1 MKLLSLKALR
11 YRSLRDETIPLTNLN
26 LFIGTNASGKST
38 ILDALRFLHEG
49 VQERDFKPPVFSRGG
64 IVHLAWKGEEARRV
78 ELLVR
83 LEDDGKTY
91 EWSVR
96 LTKEGYDFSVQE
108 DVSEFRTAAPPSH
121 LLTADKGRGWWWS
134 GAKGDRVLLAQPP
147 TTCALAA
154 AAVDES
160 FPARGV
166 AEFVSRW
173 GFFDPSP
180 FLLRRGW
187 TGLDSSRFD
196 PYGRNLAERLFA
208 LQESSPEAFKQIVS
222 ATQSVL
228 GLPSQIDLRESR
240 ESEDRVYFVQHEPGL
255 KSPVHQV
262 GASSGTLRM
271 LALMTA
277 LFGGAGSNLIG
288 IEEPENH
295 VHPTALAAFAAYLLR
310 ARDRVQILVTTH
322 SPLLLDFLNEPGA
335 VCVVRHTEQE
345 GTRVTRES
353 NAEAVRTALE
363 ESGFGLGEFY
373 ETKGFGG

>member
-1 MKLLSLKALR
+1 LG
-11 YRSLRDETIPLTNLN
+11 N
-26 LFIGTNASGKST
+26 
-38 ILDALRFLHEG
+38 
-49 VQERDFKPPVFSRGG
+49 
-64 IVHLAWKGEEARRV
+64 
-78 ELLVR
+78 
-83 LEDDGKTY
+83 
-91 EWSVR
+91 
-96 LTKEGYDFSVQE
+96 
-108 DVSEFRTAAPPSH
+108 AAPN
-121 LLTADKGRGWWWS
+121 
-134 GAKGDRVLLAQPP
+134 
-147 TTCALAA
+147 AA
-154 AAVDES
+154 
-160 FPARGV
+160 FPARAV

-187 TGLDSSRFD
+187 TGLDSSSFD

-208 LQESSPEAFKQIVS
+208 LQQSSPRAFKHIVS

-255 KSPVHQV
+255 KYPVHQV

-277 LFGGAGSNLIG
+277 LFGETGSNLIG

-295 VHPTALAAFAAYLLR
+295 VHPTALEAFAEYLLK
-310 ARDRVQILVTTH
+310 AREHVQILVTTH

-335 VCVVRHTEQE
+335 VCVVKHTDQE

-353 NAEAVRTALE
+353 NPQAVRQALE
-363 ESGFGLGEFY
+363 ASGFGLGEFY